1 MEYTTVPGE
10 IHQPFLSHWQTSYK
24 AVLSAIINFTF
35 MKRLKEKQ
43 ITLTLILCNRLS
55 CVI

>member
-1 MEYTTVPGE
+1 VEYTTVPGE
-10 IHQPFLSHWQTSYK
+10 IHQPFLSHWQTSFK